1 MFAGVPK
8 MSAYKLLLLTLGLL
22 VPGGTLVL
30 LALAGLEAVR
40 QRRVL
45 VPVPVRRLPR

>member
-1 MFAGVPK
+1 

-30 LALAGLEAVR
+30 LALAGVEAMKH
-40 QRRVL
+40 RRAL